1 VNSSEERYALRWPHS
16 RATYE
21 RAIGSLPGGNTRTQ
35 VHAQPFPL
43 YAERGSGARVLLI
56 DGEEVD
62 DFLLNYS
69 AATLGYCHPAVTDAV
84 HRAIDAG
91 GPFGL
96 SVPTEALLA
105 EQICARFTGVEL
117 VRFTN
122 SGSEATLQ
130 AIRAA
135 RAFSGRPHIAKAEGG
150 YHGSHDLVDV
160 GVTRFGGTI
169 GEALGE
175 TRGMAPEV
183 VAGVTVFPYNDLDGA
198 LRVLEP
204 QAPELAAVLIEIFLN
219 SAGVIPGR
227 PEFLRGIADWCAAH
241 EVLLIL
247 DEVASWRTG
256 YRGSGAEHHDLTA
269 DLICLGKALGGGF
282 PIGAVGGREEV
293 MRVFDPR
300 GGSIVRH
307 AGTFNG
313 HPVSMAAGLAVLEV
327 LDGPAIARMN
337 AQGQRLAEGVQRIG
351 REYELPITATHYG
364 GIGRLH
370 ISKTLPSSAREATAL
385 PREPRAEVYR
395 ALLERGVLVSPD
407 GRFSTCTATSE
418 EQVQRFLDAL
428 THAAPEALSEADNL
442 SSDHPKPSEAR

>member
-1 VNSSEERYALRWPHS
+1 VKRLEQRYVRSWP
-16 RATYE
+16 RAQAMYE
-21 RAIGSLPGGNTRTQ
+21 RALASLPGGNTRTQ
-35 VHAQPFPL
+35 VHVEPFPQ
-43 YAERGSGARVLLI
+43 YAERGSGARVALI
-56 DGEEVD
+56 DGAEVD

-69 AATLGYCHPAVTDAV
+69 AATTGYRHPTVSAAI

-91 GPFGL
+91 GPCGL
-96 SVPTEALLA
+96 SVPTEVLLA
-105 EQICARFTGVEL
+105 ERICERFTGVEL

-135 RAFSGRPHIAKAEGG
+135 RAFTGRPRIAKAEGG

-160 GVTRFGGTI
+160 GVTRFGDSL

-175 TRGMAPEV
+175 TRGMAREV
-183 VAGVTVFPYNDLDGA
+183 VAGVSVFPYNDLAGA

-204 QAPELAAVLIEIFLN
+204 QSGELAAVMIEVFLN
-219 SAGVIPGR
+219 ASGVIPGR
-227 PEFLRGIADWCAAH
+227 PEFLRAIADWCSEH

-256 YRGSGAEHHDLTA
+256 YRGAAAEHHGIRP

-282 PIGAVGGREEV
+282 PIGAVGGRKDV
-293 MRVFDPR
+293 MAMFDPR

-313 HPVSMAAGLAVLEV
+313 HPVSMAAGLAVLDV
-327 LDGPAIARMN
+327 LDRPAIARMN
-337 AQGQRLAEGVQRIG
+337 AQGQQLAEGAERIG
-351 REYELPITATHYG
+351 RECELPLTATHYG

-370 ISKTLPSSAREATAL
+370 ISREPPNSAREAAAL
-385 PREPRAEVYR
+385 AREPRTDIYR

-407 GRFSTCTATSE
+407 CRFSTCTATSD
-418 EQVQRFLDAL
+418 EQVERFLVAL
-428 THAAPEALSEADNL
+428 AEAAPEALANSPTLEV
-442 SSDHPKPSEAR
+442 P